1 MIYKEI
7 FKRSKIKDI
16 DFEAS
21 NGPFDGGFKLYLDK
35 PLERKKVSSTMFP
48 RLYMDQKFSKK
59 GDAVLEFYN
68 LINKEPFDN
77 LYSLRGFVAEYII
90 QEMLKAKKYYFQTFS
105 LGDDI
110 VRYSDDKSPIYK
122 YFRGLPDILY
132 TDNEGKK
139 YIMEIKSKSLSK
151 KDFVI
156 DSPPETEI
164 MQGKMLAVLEG
175 LDEVTM
181 TYVMFDDTVE
191 TLMKEAVMKCEIYTN
206 ECAYTNFMALNP
218 NLTYKKNYDIYTKK
232 YRVDKKVV
240 LDQMKTAYK
249 YAEEF
254 RQTLKLQKKDLSK
267 DVWDDSYRLLVELE
281 GNPPIL

>member
-68 LINKEPFDN
+68 LVNKEPFDN
-77 LYSLRGFVAEYII
+77 FYSLRGFVAEYII
-90 QEMLKAKKYYFQTFS
+90 QEMLKQKKYSIQTFS
-105 LGDDI
+105 LGDDLM
-110 VRYSDDKSPIYK
+110 RYTEDKSPIYK

-132 TDNEGKK
+132 TDAEGKQN
-139 YIMEIKSKSLSK
+139 IIEIKSKSLSK
-151 KDFVI
+151 KEFVI

-164 MQGKMLAVLEG
+164 MQGKMLALLEG
-175 LDEVTM
+175 LDEVIM
-181 TYVMFDDTVE
+181 TYVMFDE
-191 TLMKEAVMKCEIYTN
+191 TIENMMKEAITKCETYSN
-206 ECAYTNFMALNP
+206 ECAYTNFIALNP
-218 NLTYKKNYDIYTKK
+218 NLTFKKNYEIHTKK
-232 YRVDKKVV
+232 YRVDKKIV
-240 LDQMKTAYK
+240 LEQMKSAYK

-254 RQTLKLQKKDLSK
+254 RQTLKLHRKDLSK
-267 DVWDDSYRLLVELE
+267 DVWEDSYRLLVEFE
-281 GNPPIL
+281 GNPPV